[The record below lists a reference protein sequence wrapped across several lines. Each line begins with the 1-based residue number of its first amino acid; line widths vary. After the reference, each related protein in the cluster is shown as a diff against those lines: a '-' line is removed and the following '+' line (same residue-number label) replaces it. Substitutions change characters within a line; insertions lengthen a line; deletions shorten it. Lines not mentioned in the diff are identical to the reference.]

1 MLRALLRLGFEW
13 EAYQHFAFLIET
25 MLGSGV
31 QIMYGLAGERDLPE
45 RTLDHLS
52 GYRGA
57 RPVRVGNGAFDQH
70 QHDVWGMILDSV
82 YTHARHQGTQMGPAP
97 WQRDCPAG

>member
-1 MLRALLRLGFEW
+1 
-13 EAYQHFAFLIET
+13 
-25 MLGSGV
+25 V
-31 QIMYGLAGERDLPE
+31 
-45 RTLDHLS
+45 HLS

-82 YTHARHQGTQMGPAP
+82 YTHARHQGAQMGPAGWNGIVQLVDAAVER
-97 WQRDCPAG
+97 WQEPDRGI